1 MKTSEVFFCSF
12 EIRNGENL
20 LSFLFIVESNN
31 AEHKIAM
38 EIMRK
43 FTEVLSSLKG
53 DLTAG
58 EE

>member
-1 MKTSEVFFCSF
+1 MKTSEVFFVPLKF
-12 EIRNGENL
+12 EMVKIVR
-20 LSFLFIVESNN
+20 SFLFILESNN
-31 AEHKIAM
+31 AEHKIAL